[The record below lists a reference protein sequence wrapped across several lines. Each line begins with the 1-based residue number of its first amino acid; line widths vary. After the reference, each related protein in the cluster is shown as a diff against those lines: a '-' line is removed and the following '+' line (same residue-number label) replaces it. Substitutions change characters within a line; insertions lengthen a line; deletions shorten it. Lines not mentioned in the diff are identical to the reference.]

1 MFKFLKRLLKGSFLK
16 RLTMPRLIFRLIVL
30 FLVFFCFLPSQND
43 ITQSRDTAITRAIK
57 RVSPS
62 VASINVIQL
71 KEVTTRSPFNDPF
84 FQDFFPYE
92 LHRQKVKSSGSGVVV
107 SPDGYVITNFHVVEN
122 ALEIIITL
130 PGGEEYKAVVIGTD
144 SMTDLALLKLEGG
157 NFPFATLGNSDE
169 LIIGEWVVALGNPY
183 GLFDVNDQPTA
194 TAGIISAVN
203 MDFGQQKSGQV
214 FQNMIQTDAAINPGN
229 SGGPLVN
236 SRGEVVGINTF
247 IFTGSTMSQG
257 SIGIG
262 FALPINHA
270 KNIAEEL
277 KTKGNIDRSYF
288 TGIQV
293 QPLNQRII
301 RYLDIPVKSGVII
314 VEIEK
319 GSPAERA
326 KLKLA
331 DIILSVNGIKVKT
344 AEDIKEIILNQDL
357 RSGDELDIK
366 IYRNNQEKTVTMKL
380 GKVKMK
386 SRYW

>member
-71 KEVTTRSPFNDPF
+71 KEVTTRSLFNDPF
-84 FQDFFPYE
+84 FQNFFPYE

-130 PGGEEYKAVVIGTD
+130 PGGEEYEAVVIGTD

-247 IFTGSTMSQG
+247 IFTGS
-257 SIGIG
+257 
-262 FALPINHA
+262 
-270 KNIAEEL
+270 KC
-277 KTKGNIDRSYF
+277 
-288 TGIQV
+288 
-293 QPLNQRII
+293 
-301 RYLDIPVKSGVII
+301 
-314 VEIEK
+314 
-319 GSPAERA
+319 
-326 KLKLA
+326 
-331 DIILSVNGIKVKT
+331 
-344 AEDIKEIILNQDL
+344 L
-357 RSGDELDIK
+357 RV
-366 IYRNNQEKTVTMKL
+366 RL
-380 GKVKMK
+380 G
-386 SRYW
+386 

>member
-1 MFKFLKRLLKGSFLK
+1 
-16 RLTMPRLIFRLIVL
+16 MPRLVFRLIVL

-92 LHRQKVKSSGSGVVV
+92 LHRQRVKSSGSGVVV

-130 PGGEEYKAVVIGTD
+130 PGGEEYEAVVIGTD

-262 FALPINHA
+262 FAIPINHA

-301 RYLDIPVKSGVII
+301 RYLDIPVESGVII
-314 VEIEK
+314 VEIKK

>member
-1 MFKFLKRLLKGSFLK
+1 
-16 RLTMPRLIFRLIVL
+16 
-30 FLVFFCFLPSQND
+30 
-43 ITQSRDTAITRAIK
+43 
-57 RVSPS
+57 
-62 VASINVIQL
+62 
-71 KEVTTRSPFNDPF
+71 
-84 FQDFFPYE
+84 
-92 LHRQKVKSSGSGVVV
+92 
-107 SPDGYVITNFHVVEN
+107 
-122 ALEIIITL
+122 
-130 PGGEEYKAVVIGTD
+130 
-144 SMTDLALLKLEGG
+144 
-157 NFPFATLGNSDE
+157 
-169 LIIGEWVVALGNPY
+169 
-183 GLFDVNDQPTA
+183 
-194 TAGIISAVN
+194 
-203 MDFGQQKSGQV
+203 
-214 FQNMIQTDAAINPGN
+214 
-229 SGGPLVN
+229 VN

-262 FALPINHA
+262 FAIPINHA

-301 RYLDIPVKSGVII
+301 RYLDISVKSGVII
-314 VEIEK
+314 IEIQK

-326 KLKLA
+326 KLELA
-331 DIILSVNGIKVKT
+331 DIILSVNGIQVKT

>member
-1 MFKFLKRLLKGSFLK
+1 MFKFLKRLLKGSFFI
-16 RLTMPRLIFRLIVL
+16 RLTMPRLVFRLIVL

-43 ITQSRDTAITRAIK
+43 ITQSRVTAITRAIK

-92 LHRQKVKSSGSGVVV
+92 LHRQRVKSSGSGVVV

-130 PGGEEYKAVVIGTD
+130 PGGEEYEAVVIGTD

-214 FQNMIQTDAAINPGN
+214 FQDMIQTDAAINPGN

-257 SIGIG
+257 SIGI
-262 FALPINHA
+262 PINHA

-314 VEIEK
+314 VEIKK

>member
-1 MFKFLKRLLKGSFLK
+1 MFKFLKRLLKGLFLK
-16 RLTMPRLIFRLIVL
+16 RLTMLRFL
-30 FLVFFCFLPSQND
+30 FSLHLSSLVFFSLLHSQFD
-43 ITQSRDTAITRAIK
+43 INKSRETAITRAIE
-57 RVSPS
+57 RVSPA

-71 KEVTTRSPFNDPF
+71 KEVATRSPFYDPF
-84 FQDFFPYE
+84 FQHFFPYE
-92 LHRQKVKSSGSGVVV
+92 LHRQRIKSSGSGVVV
-107 SPDGYVITNFHVVEN
+107 SPDGYVITNYHVVEN
-122 ALEIIITL
+122 ALEIIVTL
-130 PGGEEYKAVVIGTD
+130 PGGEEYEAVVIGTD

-183 GLFDVNDQPTA
+183 GLFDVSDQPTA

-236 SRGEVVGINTF
+236 SHGEVVGINTF
-247 IFTGSTMSQG
+247 IFTGSANSQG

-262 FALPINHA
+262 FAIPIIHA

-293 QPLNQRII
+293 QPLNKRII
-301 RYLDIPVKSGVII
+301 RYLDLPVKSGVII
-314 VEIEK
+314 VEIGK
-319 GSPAERA
+319 GSPAEKA

-331 DIILSVNGIKVKT
+331 DIILSVNGIQVKT
-344 AEDIKEIILNQDL
+344 AGDIKEIILNQDL
-357 RSGDELDIK
+357 RSGDDLNIK
-366 IYRNNQEKTVTMKL
+366 FYRNNQEKTVTMKL
-380 GKVKMK
+380 GKIKMK